1 MDTIFR
7 LRDLATK
14 EVTVKAAGG
23 IGSVGLLGPDQDP
36 DDFTP
41 ITPVVMLVKY
51 KAQLDYIDGFQNRIE
66 DLELETLDRTA
77 NEIGRAVVGSKFVGT
92 ALCAADMPTCAQNQ
106 RISPVASFAETVTSA
121 DLAVMRS
128 ELENA
133 LKLVERLEG

>member
-1 MDTIFR
+1 MNKIFR

-14 EVTVKAAGG
+14 EVSVQAAGG

-41 ITPVVMLVKY
+41 ITPVVMVVKY
-51 KAQLDYIDGFQNRIE
+51 KAQLNYIDGFRNRVE
-66 DLELETLDRTA
+66 DLDLETLDRTA
-77 NEIGRAVVGSKFVGT
+77 TEIGRAVVGSKFVGT
-92 ALCAADMPTCAQNQ
+92 ALCSADMPTCAQNQ

-128 ELENA
+128 ELQQA
-133 LKLVERLEG
+133 LKLIDRLEG